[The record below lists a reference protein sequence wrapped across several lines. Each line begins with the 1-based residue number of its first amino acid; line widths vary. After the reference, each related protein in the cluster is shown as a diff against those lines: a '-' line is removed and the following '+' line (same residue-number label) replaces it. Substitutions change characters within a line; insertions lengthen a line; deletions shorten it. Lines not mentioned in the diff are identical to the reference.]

1 MAQQLPTVFGQM
13 PPFGQVAQLVQP
25 ILVNASHQQMAEPFC
40 ADGTNNLQFLNGC
53 VSALGQPLPPLCLI
67 VVSIDH
73 RPAQPTPAGPLAVTN
88 CVLRT
93 GDGHRVEASGWQAH
107 AGALAALCV
116 GTAYWF
122 TNCVTRAKYQRL
134 DCWFRIGVGGPNALV
149 VPHVA
154 PEFPANIPPMVPV
167 QVGAGRD
174 AVRVPTNVTNAGDE
188 QRVDADL
195 DNNNNGTVGLEPRP
209 SRCASRTAGA
219 RPTQRRA
226 AEPAGRPIGECFV
239 IERSTAMRNVPR
251 NTRGEICELRFLP
264 LEEAQRPDLLMEAI
278 VQQLLDR
285 VLAGHPRPS
294 MVGLQLHPPGFDR
307 PYVIGLRPPEQN
319 NAAAL
324 AAAIERLNEQS
335 AAGIDL
341 LAGTTV
347 TKVLAVWPLE
357 SIRADPQRGGACDR
371 DVEHHVSNNVQSL
384 VRIHNPNDRLCLARA
399 VLLGMHDRETRMA
412 GGGGKAA
419 FNLFASRQDQHGP
432 AAAQMLTRAGIA
444 ANRDMYTLD
453 DVQRLQQWLN
463 NQHGVGQIRLAVF
476 EKEQE
481 YRIVFK
487 GDGLAARFN
496 LCLVL
501 ERGHFNYIGRVEQL
515 FDGPNYCIDCER
527 RADARYHAFGCKVV
541 CRLCLRYRMVEVVL
555 ESALNVCSSS
565 QMVGATTTISATTLQ
580 LRWTAVVSDNVGP
593 SVNGAGCV
601 VRVDVSPTWPHI
613 SAHATSQPTM
623 ESPIDDGAVRQRAS
637 IAVDDEDSDDDE
649 DDEELPLRLCF
660 FDAETSQDTPLQL
673 NNRTVQKHVPLLIV
687 AQVICERC
695 LQAGISVN
703 DGLGRRAPGF
713 VCMTGMVR
721 GQLFR
726 QWSSPPFA
734 NAPGDN
740 SASPVGAPAFNQRRF
755 FFHSFDN
762 DGNDPV
768 DQFLDFLLQHGP
780 KKAHTVCI
788 AHNGGKYDFHL
799 VLEALHRRNRP
810 PKHLCTTGLKI
821 YSMRL
826 SGRNQRRITFK
837 DSINYFFC
845 ALDALVKSFQVPDHL
860 ATVKPFFPYLYIRR
874 QHLSQRLNGLPAQEF
889 YAPDTMKA
897 EKRAQ
902 FLRWHA
908 DNNGNGFQLREQLI
922 MYCVNDVAILRESVI
937 RFRQLIADNTQGL
950 DPFLHASTAAGL
962 ALATFR
968 RCFLPANRLVHSP
981 EGGYLR
987 GRRASAESQRY
998 IRFFELEHPEAQVQC
1013 ASWSVGEAH
1022 IEDSGY
1028 RVDGLWRREAPLRP
1042 LAIEWLGCYYH
1053 GCHACFPDRQQQLAA
1068 GRTAEDL
1075 YERTERRLFEL
1086 ENDHGCEIHKVWACQ
1101 WTERLRHDPDLK
1113 RRYDAVFVPC
1123 PLDPRND
1130 ALRGGR
1136 TEPFKLH
1143 HVCSDDEEIMCID
1156 IVSLYPYVMQKV
1168 NRFPVGNPRVL
1179 TREVLLR
1186 PPTTPLPWNAPENN
1200 IFRGLLLV
1208 RVLAPRNI
1216 RVPLLGY
1223 RTKDGRFTFP
1233 LCAWC
1238 ADRRQQRPCRH
1249 GDDKR
1254 SWVTAYT
1261 HVELNKALQLG
1272 YVVTDLFEVWDY
1284 DEWDGTLFS
1293 SYVNTFVGLKVQATG
1308 WPETC
1313 ETDEQRQ
1320 AFVED
1325 FERTE
1330 GIRLDS
1336 TKMEFNPGLRLIAK
1350 TLANSLWGKL
1360 AQRVGQT
1367 EIRYTRTPAEF
1378 HALLDDPTVDK
1389 LDFVHVSDHMDRCVV
1404 RKRPEFARAPP
1415 TNCLP
1420 VAAFVTSYGRL
1431 HLYDY
1436 MEQVSAIDGAELLY
1450 CDTDSIY
1457 YVNKMGGPCV
1467 AEGEAL
1473 GQMKRELT
1481 DRRIVEFVAGG
1492 PKNYGIR
1499 HTARDGTDE
1508 RANLKI
1514 RSFRLSYTAQQL
1526 LTFEAMK
1533 DLTLA
1538 TYNIDGPI
1546 DDALDNDDLYVYG
1559 GGEHRAIR
1567 VNFPQ
1572 IDRNVYADLY
1582 THDAHKDY
1590 RPFYAKG
1597 RVRPGMQTRPFGY
1610 LEDDGQPNEGQRTH
1624 RRKRNFVEQDPT
1636 QPGHSGWVIN
1646 TTQRVLKSLH
1656 TDSLGEG
1663 LNADNVDHTQLVDAQ
1678 CDALCVLDAPQNS
1691 CRHYTCT
1698 AWVGHSGEDHTR
1710 RLEDECG
1717 HSFARFCTDAH
1728 DDSVE
1733 APGVV
1738 LGVCATLR
1746 NCQKLLSS

>member
-1 MAQQLPTVFGQM
+1 MGMGGVRVAVHNE
-13 PPFGQVAQLVQP
+13 VAQLVQP
-25 ILVNASHQQMAEPFC
+25 ILVNTSHQQMAEPFC

-134 DCWFRIGVGGPNALV
+134 DCWFRIGIGGPNALV
-149 VPHVA
+149 VPHVT
-154 PEFPANIPPMVPV
+154 PESPANIPPMVPV

-174 AVRVPTNVTNAGDE
+174 AVRVPTNVTNAVDE
-188 QRVDADL
+188 RADL
-195 DNNNNGTVGLEPRP
+195 DNNNNGNHGLESRP
-209 SRCASRTAGA
+209 SRCASRTVGA

-239 IERSTAMRNVPR
+239 IERSTDMRNVPR

-347 TKVLAVWPLE
+347 TKVLAVWPLD

-371 DVEHHVSNNVQSL
+371 DVEHHVSNTVQSL

-399 VLLGMHDRETRMA
+399 IILGMHDRETRMA

-463 NQHGVGQIRLAVF
+463 NQHGDWRRDSTFALCWSVATSTTLDELSSCLMCPTTASTASGGLTRVTTRSDAKLCAAFVCGTGLLPNGGSSARKCAECLFIFPNGGCYDYHLSNHSPAPMDGRGQR
-476 EKEQE
+476 Q
-481 YRIVFK
+481 
-487 GDGLAARFN
+487 
-496 LCLVL
+496 
-501 ERGHFNYIGRVEQL
+501 
-515 FDGPNYCIDCER
+515 R
-527 RADARYHAFGCKVV
+527 RPICQWRRV
-541 CRLCLRYRMVEVVL
+541 CRACGRIAYV
-555 ESALNVCSSS
+555 
-565 QMVGATTTISATTLQ
+565 ATHQCPHDQPADDGIS
-580 LRWTAVVSDNVGP
+580 
-593 SVNGAGCV
+593 
-601 VRVDVSPTWPHI
+601 
-613 SAHATSQPTM
+613 
-623 ESPIDDGAVRQRAS
+623 IDDGSVRQRAS
-637 IAVDDEDSDDDE
+637 IAVDDEDSDDDD

-687 AQVICERC
+687 AEVICERC

-703 DGLGRRAPGF
+703 DGLGRRAPGC

-740 SASPVGAPAFNQRRF
+740 SASPVGEPAFNQRRF

-1053 GCHACFPDRQQQLAA
+1053 G
-1068 GRTAEDL
+1068 
-1075 YERTERRLFEL
+1075 
-1086 ENDHGCEIHKVWACQ
+1086 K
-1101 WTERLRHDPDLK
+1101 
-1113 RRYDAVFVPC
+1113 
-1123 PLDPRND
+1123 
-1130 ALRGGR
+1130 
-1136 TEPFKLH
+1136 
-1143 HVCSDDEEIMCID
+1143 S
-1156 IVSLYPYVMQKV
+1156 
-1168 NRFPVGNPRVL
+1168 
-1179 TREVLLR
+1179 
-1186 PPTTPLPWNAPENN
+1186 
-1200 IFRGLLLV
+1200 
-1208 RVLAPRNI
+1208 
-1216 RVPLLGY
+1216 
-1223 RTKDGRFTFP
+1223 
-1233 LCAWC
+1233 
-1238 ADRRQQRPCRH
+1238 
-1249 GDDKR
+1249 
-1254 SWVTAYT
+1254 
-1261 HVELNKALQLG
+1261 
-1272 YVVTDLFEVWDY
+1272 
-1284 DEWDGTLFS
+1284 
-1293 SYVNTFVGLKVQATG
+1293 
-1308 WPETC
+1308 
-1313 ETDEQRQ
+1313 
-1320 AFVED
+1320 
-1325 FERTE
+1325 
-1330 GIRLDS
+1330 
-1336 TKMEFNPGLRLIAK
+1336 
-1350 TLANSLWGKL
+1350 
-1360 AQRVGQT
+1360 
-1367 EIRYTRTPAEF
+1367 
-1378 HALLDDPTVDK
+1378 
-1389 LDFVHVSDHMDRCVV
+1389 
-1404 RKRPEFARAPP
+1404 RKHC
-1415 TNCLP
+1415 TN
-1420 VAAFVTSYGRL
+1420 
-1431 HLYDY
+1431 
-1436 MEQVSAIDGAELLY
+1436 
-1450 CDTDSIY
+1450 
-1457 YVNKMGGPCV
+1457 
-1467 AEGEAL
+1467 
-1473 GQMKRELT
+1473 
-1481 DRRIVEFVAGG
+1481 
-1492 PKNYGIR
+1492 
-1499 HTARDGTDE
+1499 
-1508 RANLKI
+1508 
-1514 RSFRLSYTAQQL
+1514 
-1526 LTFEAMK
+1526 
-1533 DLTLA
+1533 
-1538 TYNIDGPI
+1538 
-1546 DDALDNDDLYVYG
+1546 
-1559 GGEHRAIR
+1559 
-1567 VNFPQ
+1567 
-1572 IDRNVYADLY
+1572 
-1582 THDAHKDY
+1582 
-1590 RPFYAKG
+1590 
-1597 RVRPGMQTRPFGY
+1597 
-1610 LEDDGQPNEGQRTH
+1610 
-1624 RRKRNFVEQDPT
+1624 
-1636 QPGHSGWVIN
+1636 
-1646 TTQRVLKSLH
+1646 
-1656 TDSLGEG
+1656 
-1663 LNADNVDHTQLVDAQ
+1663 
-1678 CDALCVLDAPQNS
+1678 
-1691 CRHYTCT
+1691 
-1698 AWVGHSGEDHTR
+1698 
-1710 RLEDECG
+1710 
-1717 HSFARFCTDAH
+1717 
-1728 DDSVE
+1728 
-1733 APGVV
+1733 
-1738 LGVCATLR
+1738 
-1746 NCQKLLSS
+1746 